1 MKDTFSL
8 LAETLPPRV
17 LSSLRDLPKRL
28 LFSNEHLQMLLAGL
42 HSGQALEGFEAPGPL
57 LVVVAFGE
65 VELRFGPD
73 RSTYRE
79 GEDFRL
85 VPGRACDLVAR
96 GETDL
101 LFFIPAERS
110 PQDPRSAVLQ
120 TLRRTGR
127 RSERASCREP
137 QAAVLGVA

>member
-1 MKDTFSL
+1 MNTNCLL
-8 LAETLPPRV
+8 LAESLPPRV

-42 HSGQALEGFEAPGPL
+42 HPGQALEDFEAPTPL

-65 VELRFGPD
+65 IQLRLGD
-73 RSTYRE
+73 SRRVHRE

-85 VPGRACDLVAR
+85 EPGSFCDLVAH

-101 LFFIPAERS
+101 LFFIPTNRS
-110 PQDPRSAVLQ
+110 GHDACSFAVE
-120 TLRRTGR
+120 TARRT
-127 RSERASCREP
+127 RSRQERAIGRER
-137 QAAVLGVA
+137 GSVAFANA